1 VPVPLKFPRTNPDEH
16 VQGIYK
22 TGMGDGNLMRSYAW
36 RDLPNVD
43 MTVTHFASRINFFY
57 EDMDALMI
65 RSGN

>member
-1 VPVPLKFPRTNPDEH
+1 MPVPVRMTRTNQNEH
-16 VQGIYK
+16 VRGIYK
-22 TGMGDGNLMRSYAW
+22 TGLGEVLMRNFAW